1 MQTIIVDDKSAVVSM
16 LQRILKRVDP
26 DGIHTGYTD
35 VQAALQDAA
44 HTRIDAAFLD
54 IEMPE
59 TDGVTLAKALQKMQP
74 LINIIFITGHIEY
87 MPDAFALYASDYIM
101 KPVTEQAVVRALSH
115 LRHRAEPQQET
126 HSLRVQC
133 FGSFEVFHDGTP
145 VKFSRQKCKELLAYL
160 IDRHGAVCS
169 NDMIIGNLWP
179 DDSATETRKSMV
191 RTIITELAKTLR
203 QMNAEDV
210 LIRMQGGVS
219 VNVNRLDCD
228 YYHFLNGDPLAMHA
242 FHGEYMTQYIFAE
255 ETRAA
260 LQQQFMTD
268 E

>member
-26 DGIHTGYTD
+26 AGTHTGYTD
-35 VQAALQDAA
+35 VRAALQDAA
-44 HTRIDAAFLD
+44 HIRIDAAFLD
-54 IEMPE
+54 IEMPG
-59 TDGVTLAKALQKMQP
+59 TDGITLAKQLQQMQP
-74 LINIIFITGHIEY
+74 LMNIIFITGHLEY
-87 MPDAFALYASDYIM
+87 MPEAFALYASDYIM

-115 LRHRAEPQQET
+115 LRYHAEPQPAAHGLQ
-126 HSLRVQC
+126 VQC
-133 FGSFEVFHDGTP
+133 FGSFEVFQAGKPLRFT
-145 VKFSRQKCKELLAYL
+145 RQKCKELFAYL

-179 DDSATETRKSMV
+179 DESPNETRKSMV
-191 RTIITELAKTLR
+191 RTLVTELAKTLR
-203 QMNAEDV
+203 QAEAEDA

-219 VNVNRLDCD
+219 VDINRLDCD
-228 YYHFLNGDPLAMHA
+228 YYRFLNGDPLALHA
-242 FHGEYMTQYIFAE
+242 FHGEYMTQYSFAE

-260 LQQQFMTD
+260 LQQQLPAS

>member
-59 TDGVTLAKALQKMQP
+59 TDGVTLAKKLQKMQP
-74 LINIIFITGHIEY
+74 LVNIIFITGHIEY

-115 LRHRAEPQQET
+115 LRHHAEQPQAL

-133 FGSFEVFHDGTP
+133 FGSFEAFHDGKP
-145 VKFSRQKCKELLAYL
+145 LKFTRQKCKELLAYL
-160 IDRHGAVCS
+160 IDRRGAVCS
-169 NDMIIGNLWP
+169 SDMIIGNLWP
-179 DDSATETRKSMV
+179 DECPTESRKSMV
-191 RTIITELAKTLR
+191 RTTITELAKTLR
-203 QMNAEDV
+203 QAEAQDV

-219 VNVNRLDCD
+219 VNVNCLDCD
-228 YYHFLNGDPLAMHA
+228 YYRFLNGDPLAMHA
-242 FHGEYMTQYIFAE
+242 FHGEYMTQYPFAE

-260 LQQQFMTD
+260 LQQQFPSA

>member
-1 MQTIIVDDKSAVVSM
+1 MQTIIVDDKSAVVNM

-26 DGIHTGYTD
+26 AGTHTGYTD
-35 VQAALQDAA
+35 AYAALQDAA
-44 HTRIDAAFLD
+44 HTLIDAAFLD

-59 TDGVTLAKALQKMQP
+59 IDGVALAKKLQQLQP
-74 LINIIFITGHIEY
+74 RINIIFITGHIEY

-115 LRHRAEPQQET
+115 LRHSTEQQWESHT
-126 HSLRVQC
+126 LRVQC
-133 FGSFEVFHDGTP
+133 FGSFEVFHGSTP
-145 VKFSRQKCKELLAYL
+145 LKFSRQKCKELLAYL
-160 IDRHGAVCS
+160 VDRQGAVCS

-179 DDSATETRKSMV
+179 DESPSETRKSMV

-203 QMNAEDV
+203 QADAEEV

-219 VNVNRLDCD
+219 VNVHQIDCD
-228 YYHFLNGDPLAMHA
+228 YYRFLNGEPLAMRA
-242 FHGEYMTQYIFAE
+242 FHGEYMTQYSFAE

-260 LQQQFMTD
+260 LQQQFMNSV
-268 E
+268 